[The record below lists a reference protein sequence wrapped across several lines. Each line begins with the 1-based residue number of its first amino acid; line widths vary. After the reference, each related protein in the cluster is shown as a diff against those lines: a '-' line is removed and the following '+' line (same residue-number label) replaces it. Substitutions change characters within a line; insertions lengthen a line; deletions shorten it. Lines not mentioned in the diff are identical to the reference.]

1 MALPDPKT
9 LAKKPLTLGTA
20 FLKLPSLLERC
31 CAHWNEN
38 MARRE
43 ADPKED
49 FKGIDAVD
57 RALAVLESFSAQRPE
72 LGVTE
77 LSRELHLHKST
88 TFRSLASLE
97 ARGFVTKDDRTQRY
111 TLGPKILRLSAAYL
125 NSIDVRD
132 KARPIMQRLRM
143 RTKETVSL
151 WIPAGDRCVCI
162 ERMESSHEV
171 RRVINMGD
179 HIPLYGG
186 SPGKVIL
193 AYMPEANLA
202 EVMSRV
208 PPEPSMR
215 WAESDPEAF
224 EAQLALVRE
233 RRFAISDGDGA
244 RDGSSVSAPVFNAAG
259 EVVAALTV
267 SGPTSRFDGDQA
279 NQHARLVKQAAAEVS
294 MQMGYGMYLDG
305 SIR

>member
-1 MALPDPKT
+1 MD
-9 LAKKPLTLGTA
+9 
-20 FLKLPSLLERC
+20 
-31 CAHWNEN
+31 
-38 MARRE
+38 RRE
-43 ADPKED
+43 AQPKV
-49 FKGIDAVD
+49 IDAVD

-88 TFRSLASLE
+88 IFRCLASLE
-97 ARGFVTKDDRTQRY
+97 ARGLVTKDDRTQRY
-111 TLGPKILRLSAAYL
+111 SLGPKILRLSAAYL
-125 NSIDVRD
+125 NSVDVRE
-132 KARPIMQRLRM
+132 KARPIMERLRM

-151 WIPAGDRCVCI
+151 WVPASDRCVCI

-179 HIPLYGG
+179 HLPLYVG

-202 EVMSRV
+202 EVISRM
-208 PPEPSMR
+208 PPEASVEWPT
-215 WAESDPEAF
+215 SDPEGF

-233 RRFAISDGDGA
+233 RHYAISCGDGS
-244 RDGSSVSAPVFNAAG
+244 RDGSSASAPVFNAAG

-267 SGPTSRFDGDQA
+267 SGPTSRFEDDQA